1 MRTRL
6 VQFDITPTG
15 EVSREFLAH
24 GLVHFRQA
32 AQFVKQLPYGRNTDR
47 SDYRLV
53 LSEGRGTCST
63 KHALLA
69 SLCMEQQQHEVHLY
83 TGIYEMTGSNTPGIG
98 HILRHYS
105 LPSIPEA
112 HCYLK
117 YHQGRWDFTRVT
129 GSCND
134 SPREFLDE
142 IAIGP
147 HQIGDFKV
155 AYHWA
160 YLPLWLSR
168 HGLSQRFDTDALWT
182 IREECIAALSAPPV
196 Q

>member
-1 MRTRL
+1 MERIAWIP
-6 VQFDITPTG
+6 FDIKPTG
-15 EVSREFLAH
+15 KISRSFLTRGPVNFH
-24 GLVHFRQA
+24 QA
-32 AQFVKQLPYGRNTDR
+32 AQFVTQLPYGRNTDR

-69 SLCMEQQQHEVHLY
+69 SLCTEQQQNEIQLY

-98 HILRHYS
+98 HILRHYG

-117 YHQGRWDFTRVT
+117 YHQDRWDFTRA
-129 GSCND
+129 GSCNE

-142 IAIGP
+142 IPIGP

-155 AYHWA
+155 AYHRA
-160 YLPLWLSR
+160 HLPLWLSR
-168 HGLSQRFDTDALWT
+168 HGLTQSFDTDTLWK
-182 IREECIAALSAPPV
+182 IREECIATLSAIR
-196 Q
+196 

>member
-15 EVSREFLAH
+15 EVSREFLTH

-69 SLCMEQQQHEVHLY
+69 SYVWNNSR
-83 TGIYEMTGSNTPGIG
+83 TRFI
-98 HILRHYS
+98 
-105 LPSIPEA
+105 SI
-112 HCYLK
+112 
-117 YHQGRWDFTRVT
+117 
-129 GSCND
+129 
-134 SPREFLDE
+134 REFT
-142 IAIGP
+142 
-147 HQIGDFKV
+147 K
-155 AYHWA
+155 
-160 YLPLWLSR
+160 
-168 HGLSQRFDTDALWT
+168 
-182 IREECIAALSAPPV
+182 
-196 Q
+196 